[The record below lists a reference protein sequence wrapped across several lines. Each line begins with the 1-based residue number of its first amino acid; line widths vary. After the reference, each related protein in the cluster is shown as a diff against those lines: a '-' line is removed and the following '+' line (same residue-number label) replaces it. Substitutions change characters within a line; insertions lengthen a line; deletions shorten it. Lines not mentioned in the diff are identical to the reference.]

1 MMMTRDHADF
11 HEAAVTKGRIEA
23 CFAGFVKN
31 TEGEPIQVGSDGK
44 ASPSTGLPVQT
55 IEPGMLHRLN
65 PGEDVVFSQPT
76 SSPIFDSFMVHTLM
90 AIAIGA
96 GVTYDQLT
104 GDLRQANYSSLRAGK
119 IEFRRLVEQIQY
131 HVIIPM
137 LCMPTWR
144 KFIETAILTGA
155 LPRRPEGYPVDWITP
170 ANEPIDP
177 VKDMTADILAVRS
190 GRMTVAQFFAS
201 WGNDPMTQLDEIQ
214 KYNKLLDDMSI
225 VLDID
230 PRKVA
235 RAGSAQPTTPP
246 RKPSPLTRRR
256 TSPFGDNRMKRSATV
271 PRSTPDGFEPGAS
284 VNRQATDD
292 MLARLAPGSYNST
305 ARSVEAIFSTGARV
319 RRWGIYEE
327 LAVSP
332 ESVDLGR
339 VAQGQ
344 VRLLDTHD
352 SSSIDKVLGVV
363 VSARAA
369 DGHLTGVIRFADT
382 EPGRRAE
389 AMVQSGDLVGI
400 SVGYRVTTWTLTST
414 ENDQEVWRAD
424 RWELLEVSL
433 VAVPADPGAMVRSEP
448 ANPTLTRADAH
459 NEENDEMRRNLSPAG
474 AAPVAPPLA
483 APHPCAGHA
492 RRSPDRQCPGRCDVA
507 RRHPAQ

>member
-1 MMMTRDHADF
+1 MNPIDRVIGWIAPAAGLRRLQARAAIDIVTASRGYDGAKRGRRGNGRSPSTSANAEVGPAQVMLRNRARDLVRNNPHAARIVDVLTANLVGAGIQPVSKTGRKSVDKKVNALWSQFAATADADGQLDIYGLQALAVREMVQSGESVSRFRMRLPEDGLAVPLQIQVMEPDHIDSSKDAFANGERTLLGVAFNKIGARRGYWLFREHPGEQRQLQPLESVFVPAEEVMHLFRKQRPGQVRGVTVFAPIMMMTRDHADF

-31 TEGEPIQVGSDGK
+31 TEGEPVQVGADGK
-44 ASPSTGLPVQT
+44 ASPATGLPVQT

-65 PGEDVVFSQPT
+65 PGEDVVFAQPT

-137 LCMPTWR
+137 LCVPTWR

-201 WGNDPMTQLDEIQ
+201 WGNDPMTQLEEIQ
-214 KYNKLLDDMSI
+214 KYNKLLDDMGI

-235 RAGSAQPTTPP
+235 RAGSAQPTTP
-246 RKPSPLTRRR
+246 
-256 TSPFGDNRMKRSATV
+256 
-271 PRSTPDGFEPGAS
+271 
-284 VNRQATDD
+284 
-292 MLARLAPGSYNST
+292 AP
-305 ARSVEAIFSTGARV
+305 EA
-319 RRWGIYEE
+319 E
-327 LAVSP
+327 
-332 ESVDLGR
+332 
-339 VAQGQ
+339 
-344 VRLLDTHD
+344 
-352 SSSIDKVLGVV
+352 
-363 VSARAA
+363 
-369 DGHLTGVIRFADT
+369 
-382 EPGRRAE
+382 
-389 AMVQSGDLVGI
+389 
-400 SVGYRVTTWTLTST
+400 
-414 ENDQEVWRAD
+414 
-424 RWELLEVSL
+424 
-433 VAVPADPGAMVRSEP
+433 PADQA
-448 ANPTLTRADAH
+448 
-459 NEENDEMRRNLSPAG
+459 
-474 AAPVAPPLA
+474 
-483 APHPCAGHA
+483 
-492 RRSPDRQCPGRCDVA
+492 
-507 RRHPAQ
+507 